1 MQETFKEAERLQM
14 DNELL
19 RQQVRSRA
27 GRGRSSQPG
36 AGSQPTPCP
45 LSCAL
50 SCPVCQIEELKNEN
64 AVLRAQLQ
72 QHNLEMVG
80 ESARQ

>member
-19 RQQVRSRA
+19 RQQV
-27 GRGRSSQPG
+27 G
-36 AGSQPTPCP
+36 ADLEPTGSTRMPRLAPWLMCP
-45 LSCAL
+45 LWCL
-50 SCPVCQIEELKNEN
+50 QIEELKNEN
-64 AVLRAQLQ
+64 ALLRAQLQ

-80 ESARQ
+80 ESTRQ

>member
-19 RQQVRSRA
+19 RQQVSTRA
-27 GRGRSSQPG
+27 GSWVGDPGPQG
-36 AGSQPTPCP
+36 AGSHPWLLVP
-45 LSCAL
+45 
-50 SCPVCQIEELKNEN
+50 CPVCQIEELKNEN

-80 ESARQ
+80 DSARQ

>member
-1 MQETFKEAERLQM
+1 MGGAQEPQ
-14 DNELL
+14 D
-19 RQQVRSRA
+19 
-27 GRGRSSQPG
+27 
-36 AGSQPTPCP
+36 AGSQLWLLVPHR
-45 LSCAL
+45 
-50 SCPVCQIEELKNEN
+50 VWQIEELKNEN

>member
-19 RQQVRSRA
+19 RQQVSA
-27 GRGRSSQPG
+27 GPELSGDPSSPRCQSQPWV
-36 AGSQPTPCP
+36 T
-45 LSCAL
+45 CAL
-50 SCPVCQIEELKNEN
+50 SHLQIEELKNEN
-64 AVLRAQLQ
+64 ALLRAQLQ

-80 ESARQ
+80 ESTRQ